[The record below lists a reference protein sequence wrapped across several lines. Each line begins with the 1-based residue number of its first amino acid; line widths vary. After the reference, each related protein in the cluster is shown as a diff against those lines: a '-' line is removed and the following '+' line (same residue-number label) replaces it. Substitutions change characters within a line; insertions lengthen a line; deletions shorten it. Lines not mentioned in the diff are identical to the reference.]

1 MSQSRICAVRR
12 SNLDLVAKTPRL
24 PAYQRC
30 FQSRRRAAIRDS
42 SSNIAASFERAAISS
57 ENYYLLYYSP
67 KDYKADG
74 EFKNI
79 KVKIKGKNYSIT
91 HRAGYIAN

>member
-1 MSQSRICAVRR
+1 MAGTSSSGMVMD
-12 SNLDLVAKTPRL
+12 DLSAKMYG
-24 PAYQRC
+24 A
-30 FQSRRRAAIRDS
+30 FQEMAEATGGISDS

-79 KVKIKGKNYSIT
+79 EVKIKGKNYRIT